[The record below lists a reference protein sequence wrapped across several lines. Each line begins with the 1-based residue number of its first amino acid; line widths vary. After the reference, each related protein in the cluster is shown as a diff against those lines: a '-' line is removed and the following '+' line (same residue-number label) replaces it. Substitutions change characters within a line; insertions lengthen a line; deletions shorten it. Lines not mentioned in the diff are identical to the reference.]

1 MSAFSRGLFF
11 RPQCT
16 FKPPRNLYIFFQVKN
31 PQQPRSFSAAA
42 ILRAVKQQ
50 QPKSTIKQVNS
61 STPKPPPLAKVA
73 NVLKKPVY
81 QTYASKLAEKGHP
94 TLIYV
99 APSHTS
105 FLIAS
110 YSAGSFCFAYATYH
124 FWFSS
129 VHEHPGLAPWVP
141 IAFAGVCLCMSVL
154 GTWLMLSPSRLIRTI
169 TAVPKAASKAA
180 TAGKA
185 LSKNGQGEIELEIE
199 LRKML
204 PIPFPKPRTLRMKP
218 EDVIIRSP
226 LVGPPPKRI
235 TPAERHS
242 MMLQEKAERKKA
254 LEYEQTHILSS
265 PFRHMS
271 RLLFS
276 FFRATARVWTREGFA
291 KVKANG
297 QTYKLDVTG
306 GWALDGGKAL
316 DRLVTLKRE
325 L

>member
-1 MSAFSRGLFF
+1 MSAFSRGLFL

-16 FKPPRNLYIFFQVKN
+16 FRPPRNLYIFYQVKN
-31 PQQPRSFSAAA
+31 PQQPRSFSGAA

-61 STPKPPPLAKVA
+61 STPKPSPLAKVA
-73 NVLKKPVY
+73 NVIKKPVY

-99 APSHTS
+99 APSHTI
-105 FLIAS
+105 FLISS
-110 YSAGSFCFAYATYH
+110 YSAASFCFAYATYN
-124 FWFSS
+124 FWYSS
-129 VHEHPGLAPWVP
+129 LHPDPDLAAWIPV
-141 IAFAGVCLCMSVL
+141 AFGVVCMGMSAM

-180 TAGKA
+180 TTGKA

-204 PIPFPKPRTLRMKP
+204 PLPFLKPRTLRMKP
-218 EDVIIRSP
+218 EDVIIRSR
-226 LVGPPPKRI
+226 LVTPHPKRI
-235 TPAERHS
+235 TPAERHL
-242 MMLQEKAERKKA
+242 MMLQEKGERKKA

-276 FFRATARVWTREGFA
+276 FFRAVARAWTREGFA

-297 QTYKLDVTG
+297 QAYKLDVTG

-316 DRLVTLKRE
+316 DRLVTLKPE